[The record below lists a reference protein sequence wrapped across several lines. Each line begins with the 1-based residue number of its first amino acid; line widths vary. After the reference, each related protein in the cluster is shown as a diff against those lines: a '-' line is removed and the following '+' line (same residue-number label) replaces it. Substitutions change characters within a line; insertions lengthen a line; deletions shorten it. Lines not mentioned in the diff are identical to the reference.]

1 MDPGVRDPWRPVFDQ
16 LTQLRDSWPAPPWD
30 WDGRFHTISATFAR
44 DAEPAV
50 RASAVH
56 AFPAGYTATTLATAP
71 PALAAIAARTG
82 GLRAGQRLLAG
93 DLSGELV
100 LYGLWWP
107 WGGGEKIT
115 LRIGFANLALPAEP
129 VVWLRELFGVG

>member
-1 MDPGVRDPWRPVFDQ
+1 MDPQVDDWRPV
-16 LTQLRDSWPAPPWD
+16 LEPLSVLRRGWPNPTWTWD
-30 WDGRFHTISATFAR
+30 ERFTMLASSFPKDKEMQA
-44 DAEPAV
+44 
-50 RASAVH
+50 RASAAH
-56 AFPAGYTATTLATAP
+56 ALPYAWDMNSLATAP
-71 PALAAIAARTG
+71 AGLRTICENTG
-82 GLRAGQRLLAG
+82 GLRAGQMLMAG
-93 DLSGELV
+93 KAGGIV